1 MLQRMGYVAHI
12 YFFLQRKWMFPTQR
26 MLSRE
31 DDPAA
36 PLFPSDFFANINSN
50 KDEQVHAVWF
60 TLEGMKHKTVNR

>member
-1 MLQRMGYVAHI
+1 
-12 YFFLQRKWMFPTQR
+12 MFPTQR

-50 KDEQVHAVWF
+50 KDEQVCTRIMVDVGGYQTPGAC
-60 TLEGMKHKTVNR
+60 

>member
-1 MLQRMGYVAHI
+1 
-12 YFFLQRKWMFPTQR
+12 MFPTQR

-50 KDEQVHAVWF
+50 KDEQVHALCF
-60 TLEGMKHKTVNR
+60 LSEGIKHLGLEDLKVNDVPNKR